1 VLLGGTKARVAKV
14 ISKIRTFFWLG
25 SLDRVHTG
33 KAWDVYCLPR
43 ADDGLNLLDPREAL
57 TALMVK

>member
-1 VLLGGTKARVAKV
+1 VAKV